1 VWNPLQS
8 PLVNRRYQSK
18 MITEGNHPAS
28 FRDPNGFLFYR
39 DGSLYRQVNELYKD
53 HYDHLLGSGLYQSL
67 VDDSL
72 LVTHRETSLDLAVAN
87 EAYKILEPELVQ
99 FICYPYE
106 WCFTQL
112 KAAALVMLE
121 IQKRALTFGMSL
133 KDCSAYNVQF
143 VRGKPT
149 LIDTLSFE
157 IYREGLPWVP
167 YRQFC
172 QHFLAPLGLMSYRD
186 ARLNQLLRLHVDGI
200 PLDLASAL
208 LPLRSRLNLSL
219 LLHIH
224 FHARSQQHFADR
236 GVSSETLRRRVSR
249 QSLLGLIDNLQS
261 AVKKL
266 QWNPRSTPWAGYYRD
281 DSYDA
286 EAIEHKKQLV
296 ADFLHQAAPKNV
308 WDLGANIGLFSRIAS
323 SRGIP
328 TISWDIDPG
337 CVEINYRQV
346 VSRGETNLLPLVL
359 DLTNPSP
366 SIGWEN
372 RERMSLLDRGPAD
385 TVLALALIHHLAIS
399 DNLPLDRIAGF
410 FARLCRAL
418 IIEFVP
424 KTDPKVQK
432 LLATREDIFPGYTQ
446 QAFEAAFGRLF
457 TIRRF
462 AQIRNS
468 GRILYLMERD

>member
-1 VWNPLQS
+1 
-8 PLVNRRYQSK
+8 
-18 MITEGNHPAS
+18 
-28 FRDPNGFLFYR
+28 
-39 DGSLYRQVNELYKD
+39 
-53 HYDHLLGSGLYQSL
+53 
-67 VDDSL
+67 
-72 LVTHRETSLDLAVAN
+72 
-87 EAYKILEPELVQ
+87 
-99 FICYPYE
+99 
-106 WCFTQL
+106 
-112 KAAALVMLE
+112 
-121 IQKRALTFGMSL
+121 
-133 KDCSAYNVQF
+133 
-143 VRGKPT
+143 
-149 LIDTLSFE
+149 
-157 IYREGLPWVP
+157 
-167 YRQFC
+167 
-172 QHFLAPLGLMSYRD
+172 MSYRD

-200 PLDLASAL
+200 PLDLASVL
-208 LPLRSRLNLSL
+208 LPLRSRFNLSL

-224 FHARSQQHFADR
+224 FHARSQQHFAGR

-286 EAIEHKKQLV
+286 EAVEHKKQLV
-296 ADFLHQAAPKNV
+296 ADFLDEAAPKNV
-308 WDLGANIGLFSRIAS
+308 WDLGANIGLFSRVAS

-328 TISWDIDPG
+328 TIAWDIDPG

-399 DNLPLDRIAGF
+399 NNLPLARIAGF
-410 FARLCRAL
+410 FARLCRTL

-424 KTDPKVQK
+424 TTDLKVQK

-446 QAFEAAFGRLF
+446 QGFEAAF
-457 TIRRF
+457 RRF
-462 AQIRNS
+462 FTSRRSAQIRNS
-468 GRILYLMERD
+468 GRIVYLMERD